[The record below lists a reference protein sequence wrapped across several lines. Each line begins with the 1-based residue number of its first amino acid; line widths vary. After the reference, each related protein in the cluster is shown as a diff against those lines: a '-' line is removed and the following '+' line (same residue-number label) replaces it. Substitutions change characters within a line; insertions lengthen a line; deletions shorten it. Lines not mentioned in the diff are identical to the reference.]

1 MAKSYLDY
9 DGLLYLWQKIKT
21 LFATK
26 DEVTTTTAGLMSS
39 VDKVKLNGIAT
50 NAEVNQSAFSNV
62 KIGNTIIEAD
72 AKTDTLELEAGN
84 NVTLT
89 PDTTNDKV
97 TIAATDTTYSDF
109 IQATQIYAGS
119 HGLVP
124 APSAFGRNNQ
134 PQVLLSNGTWGSL
147 RVERVVGPGTDTSFL
162 IYLANQYAPKA
173 SPSFS
178 GNPTAPTQ
186 EAGNN
191 STRIAT
197 TAFVTTAITN
207 AIAGVQG
214 IQYSVVASLPA
225 TGAVGTIY
233 LVSNSGS
240 GQNIYDEY
248 IWVNNGY
255 EKIGTTDVDLT
266 GYLQTTDVL
275 SITNAE
281 IDTILA
287 T

>member
-84 NVTLT
+84 NITLT

-109 IQATQIYAGS
+109 TGATSSAAGTS
-119 HGLVP
+119 GLVP
-124 APSAFGRNNQ
+124 APSTTN
-134 PQVLLSNGTWGSL
+134 QVLFSSGGWGSISSNIIKM
-147 RVERVVGPGTDTSFL
+147 GTSQLSLTQAMASK
-162 IYLANQYAPKA
+162 ANIANPA
-173 SPSFS
+173 FT
-178 GNPTAPTQ
+178 GTATAPTAPANTNNTQ
-186 EAGNN
+186 
-191 STRIAT
+191 IAT

-207 AIAGVQG
+207 AITGVQG

-275 SITNAE
+275 TVTNAQ